1 MSKCTC
7 WCTRDVRACLLR
19 MPLFFGISQE
29 WWKQFTFVEGLRRGD
44 CSFSGSIKR
53 TLDGFLSS
61 PTAASRRCKKAMNQT
76 WRLLSQH
83 AHEKKAAEAIVSEI
97 SVKMIDYAV
106 YKFRTMFP
114 LRQRRVAGSAERW
127 AGLPADRTPCECEA
141 CHIFAIKCL
150 SVNLF

>member
-1 MSKCTC
+1 MHMLMYS
-7 WCTRDVRACLLR
+7 WRPGLLASAAA
-19 MPLFFGISQE
+19 FFGISQE
-29 WWKQFTFVEGLRRGD
+29 WWKQFTFVEGLHRGD

-114 LRQRRVAGSAERW
+114 LRQRHVAGSAERW
-127 AGLPADRTPCECEA
+127 AGPISPPTALHASAKHATYLPSNVWA
-141 CHIFAIKCL
+141 
-150 SVNLF
+150 